1 MALFARGGSNFLGV
15 DIGTSS
21 VKIVEFRNEGGRPR
35 LATYA
40 FLERPANIIKL
51 DSAQQQSEIAAA
63 VGQLV
68 KRSRATTDRVVA
80 ALPNFSVFSSIIS
93 LPVMPRKEMYAAVRW
108 EAKKFVPMP
117 IEEMVLDWR
126 LLKDS
131 QDKDGKDKPHSGAVV
146 PGALVDPDQAGQEK
160 GPKNLRVLLTA
171 APKGLVKRYI
181 DIFKTAG
188 LKLISL
194 ETESFALERSL
205 LGGEPGSFMIV
216 DVGAVATNI
225 TITVNSV
232 PLLNRSIDVGGET
245 ITKAIANSLNVDAER
260 AEQFKRD
267 VGVRAAAGGAS
278 QIPRAIEFVITSIVN
293 EIRYVFNLYRNQGE
307 QPLEKI
313 ILAGGS
319 AFLTNLPEYLA
330 TTLNMKVII
339 GDPWARVVYPVD
351 LKPAL
356 DELGPRFAVAIG
368 LGMREIVS
376 P

>member
-1 MALFARGGSNFLGV
+1 MAMFSGNKSSFLGV

-21 VKIVEFRNEGGRPR
+21 IKVVEFRNEGGRPR
-35 LATYA
+35 LGTYA
-40 FLERPANIIKL
+40 FLERPTNIVKL
-51 DSAQQQSEIAAA
+51 DSVQQQQEMASAL
-63 VGQLV
+63 GQILKKARV
-68 KRSRATTDRVVA
+68 TSDRAIA

-126 LLKDS
+126 LLKE
-131 QDKDGKDKPHSGAVV
+131 KDKGAAR
-146 PGALVDPDQAGQEK
+146 PAEAPDQKTLDPKSLEAQPGER

-171 APKGLVKRYI
+171 APKSLVKRYI
-181 DIFKTAG
+181 DIFKTVG
-188 LKLISL
+188 LRLVSL

-232 PLLNRSIDVGGET
+232 PLLNRSIDVGGDT
-245 ITKAIANSLNVDAER
+245 ITKAIANGLNVDLDR

-267 VGVRAAAGGAS
+267 VGIGGSDAAGG
-278 QIPRAIEFVITSIVN
+278 QIPRAIEFVVTSIIN

-307 QPLEKI
+307 KPIEKV

-330 TTLNMKVII
+330 ATLNMKVII

-356 DELGPRFAVAIG
+356 DEIGPRFAVAIG
-368 LGMREIVS
+368 LGMREIVTS
-376 P
+376 

>member
-1 MALFARGGSNFLGV
+1 MALLGSKASYLGV

-21 VKIVEFRNEGGRPR
+21 VKLVEFRNEGGRPK
-35 LATYA
+35 LKTYA
-40 FLERPANIIKL
+40 FVERPTNVIKL
-51 DSAQQQSEIAAA
+51 DSAQEQGLVAAA
-63 VGQLV
+63 LREMN
-68 KRSRATTDRVVA
+68 KRSRAASDRVVA
-80 ALPNFSVFSSIIS
+80 ALPSFAVFSSIVS
-93 LPVMPRKEMYAAVRW
+93 LPVMPRKDLYAAVRW

-126 LLKDS
+126 LLKEREA
-131 QDKDGKDKPHSGAVV
+131 PPAPSG
-146 PGALVDPDQAGQEK
+146 PTPDNQAGQR

-171 APKGLVKRYI
+171 APKTLVKRYI
-181 DIFKTAG
+181 EIFKSAN
-188 LKLISL
+188 LRLVSL

-216 DVGAVATNI
+216 DIGAVATTI
-225 TITVNSV
+225 TITVNSI
-232 PLLNRSIDVGGET
+232 PLLNRSIDVGGDT
-245 ITKAIANSLNVDAER
+245 ITKAIANSLNVDLQR

-267 VGVRAAAGGAS
+267 VGMGSEQVPGG

-307 QPLEKI
+307 KPIEKI

-330 TTLNMKVII
+330 TTLNMKVFI
-339 GDPWARVVYPVD
+339 GDPWARVIYPVD

-356 DELGPRFAVAIG
+356 DEIGPRFAVSIG
-368 LGMREIVS
+368 LAMREIVT

>member
-1 MALFARGGSNFLGV
+1 MALFKGRGTSFLGV

-21 VKIVEFRNEGGRPR
+21 IKVVEFRNEGGRPR
-35 LATYA
+35 LATYG
-40 FLERPANIIKL
+40 FLERPTNIIKL
-51 DSAQQQSEIAAA
+51 DSVQEQNDVAAA
-63 VGQLV
+63 LTQIV
-68 KRSRATTDRVVA
+68 KTSRVNTNRAVA
-80 ALPNFSVFSSIIS
+80 ALPNFSVFTSIIS
-93 LPVMPRKEMYAAVRW
+93 LPVMPKKEMYAAVRW

-126 LLKDS
+126 LLKEKNKSPS
-131 QDKDGKDKPHSGAVV
+131 QTTESVSPEDGKATE
-146 PGALVDPDQAGQEK
+146 EK

-171 APKGLVKRYI
+171 APKNLVKRYI
-181 DIFKTAG
+181 DIFKNTG
-188 LKLISL
+188 LRLVSL

-225 TITVNSV
+225 TITVNGV
-232 PLLNRSIDVGGET
+232 PLLNRSIDVGGDT
-245 ITKAIANSLNVDAER
+245 ITKAIANSLNVDLER

-267 VGVRAAAGGAS
+267 VGVQGATGGAS
-278 QIPRAIEFVITSIVN
+278 QIPRAIEFVITSVVN
-293 EIRYVFNLYRNQGE
+293 EIRYVLNLYRNQGE
-307 QPLEKI
+307 KPIEKV

-319 AFLTNLPEYLA
+319 AFLTNLPEYLSA
-330 TTLNMKVII
+330 TLNMPVVI
-339 GDPWARVVYPVD
+339 GDPWAHVIYPLD

-368 LGMREIVS
+368 LSMREIVS

>member
-1 MALFARGGSNFLGV
+1 MAFFSRSGANYLGV

-21 VKIVEFRNEGGRPR
+21 IKIVEFRNEGGRPR
-35 LATYA
+35 LVTYS
-40 FLERPANIIKL
+40 FLERPTNIIKL
-51 DSAQQQSEIAAA
+51 DSTRQQSEIAAA
-63 VGQLV
+63 IGQLT
-68 KRSRATTDRVVA
+68 KRARTTTDKVIA

-117 IEEMVLDWR
+117 IEDMVLDWR
-126 LLKDS
+126 LLKDT
-131 QDKDGKDKPHSGAVV
+131 KGKSASGPTVI
-146 PGALVDPDQAGQEK
+146 GGGEKALGEEK
-160 GPKNLRVLLTA
+160 GPKNLKILLTA

-181 DIFKTAG
+181 DIFKGAG
-188 LKLISL
+188 LKLVSL

-205 LGGEPGSFMIV
+205 IGGEPGSFMIV

-232 PLLNRSIDVGGET
+232 PLLNRSIDVGGDT
-245 ITKAIANSLNVDAER
+245 ITKAIANSLNVDTER

-267 VGVRAAAGGAS
+267 VGIRSTESGSS
-278 QIPRAIEFVITSIVN
+278 QIPRAIEFVVTSIVN
-293 EIRYVFNLYRNQGE
+293 EIRYVFNLYHNQGE
-307 QPLEKI
+307 KTIEKI

-330 TTLNMKVII
+330 TTLNTKVVI
-339 GDPWARVVYPVD
+339 GDPWARVVYPMD

>member
-1 MALFARGGSNFLGV
+1 MALFSSGKSSFLGV

-21 VKIVEFRNEGGRPR
+21 IKLVEFRNEGGRPR
-35 LATYA
+35 LGTYG
-40 FLERPANIIKL
+40 FLERPTNIVKL
-51 DSAQQQSEIAAA
+51 DSTQQQAAIAAA
-63 VGQLV
+63 LQQII
-68 KRSRATTDRVVA
+68 KRSKVTTDRVIA

-126 LLKDS
+126 LLKEN
-131 QDKDGKDKPHSGAVV
+131 DKPAKPASESST
-146 PGALVDPDQAGQEK
+146 PGAPDEK
-160 GPKNLRVLLTA
+160 SPKNLRVLLTA
-171 APKGLVKRYI
+171 APKNLVQRYLS
-181 DIFKTAG
+181 IFKSIG
-188 LKLISL
+188 LRLSSL

-205 LGGEPGSFMIV
+205 LGGEPGSFMLV

-225 TITVNSV
+225 AITVNSV
-232 PLLNRSIDVGGET
+232 PILNRSIDVGGDT
-245 ITKAIANSLNVDAER
+245 ITKAIANSLNVDLER

-267 VGVRAAAGGAS
+267 VGVGGEGAGG
-278 QIPRAIEFVITSIVN
+278 QIPRAIEFVISSIVN

-307 QPLEKI
+307 KPVEKI

-339 GDPWARVVYPVD
+339 GDPWSRVIYPLD

-368 LGMREIVS
+368 LGMREIVTS
-376 P
+376 

>member
-1 MALFARGGSNFLGV
+1 MAMFSGGKASFLGV

-21 VKIVEFRNEGGRPR
+21 VKVVEIRNEGGRPR
-35 LATYA
+35 LGTYA
-40 FLERPANIIKL
+40 FLERPTNIIKL
-51 DSAQQQSEIAAA
+51 DSAQQQQEMAASLTQILKKA
-63 VGQLV
+63 KV
-68 KRSRATTDRVVA
+68 STDKVVA

-126 LLKDS
+126 LLKD
-131 QDKDGKDKPHSGAVV
+131 KDGASKGLPKEEPKV
-146 PGALVDPDQAGQEK
+146 PAIPTDGQVGERS
-160 GPKNLRVLLTA
+160 PKNLRVLLTA
-171 APKGLVKRYI
+171 APKSLVKRYI
-181 DIFKTAG
+181 DVFKTVG
-188 LKLISL
+188 LRLVSL

-232 PLLNRSIDVGGET
+232 PLLNRSIDVGGDT
-245 ITKAIANSLNVDAER
+245 ITKAIANGLNVDLDR

-267 VGVRAAAGGAS
+267 VGVGGSDATGG

-307 QPLEKI
+307 KPIEKI

-319 AFLTNLPEYLA
+319 AFLTNLPEYLSN
-330 TTLNMKVII
+330 TLNMKVII
-339 GDPWARVVYPVD
+339 GDPWARVIYPVD

-356 DELGPRFAVAIG
+356 DEIGPRFAVAIG

-376 P
+376 S

>member
-1 MALFARGGSNFLGV
+1 MALFSRGGANFLGV

-21 VKIVEFRNEGGRPR
+21 VKMVEFRNEGGRPR

-51 DSAQQQSEIAAA
+51 DSVQQQSEIAAA

-126 LLKDS
+126 LLKD
-131 QDKDGKDKPHSGAVV
+131 GKDKEKDKTRPEAAI
-146 PGALVDPDQAGQEK
+146 PGALVDPDRAGQEK

-181 DIFKTAG
+181 DIFKNAG
-188 LKLISL
+188 LKLVSL

-225 TITVNSV
+225 SITVNSV

-267 VGVRAAAGGAS
+267 VGVRTAEGGTS

>member
-1 MALFARGGSNFLGV
+1 MPRFIGRKASYLGV

-21 VKIVEFRNEGGRPR
+21 IKLVECKNEGGQPR
-35 LATYA
+35 LVTYA
-40 FLERPANIIKL
+40 FLERPTNIIKG
-51 DSAQQQSEIAAA
+51 DSAQEQAQISTAIRE
-63 VGQLV
+63 LM
-68 KRSRATTDRVVA
+68 KRSRATTERA
-80 ALPNFSVFSSIIS
+80 ISALPNFSVFSSIIS
-93 LPVMPRKEMYAAVRW
+93 LPVMPRKEMYSAVRW

-126 LLKDS
+126 LLKEHQRKGKEGAS
-131 QDKDGKDKPHSGAVV
+131 QESSIPDEAPGV
-146 PGALVDPDQAGQEK
+146 PDER

-171 APKGLVKRYI
+171 APKTLVKRYLE
-181 DIFKTAG
+181 IFKNAG
-188 LKLISL
+188 LKLMSL

-216 DVGAVATNI
+216 DIGSVVTNI
-225 TITVNSV
+225 TITVNGI

-245 ITKAIANSLNVDAER
+245 ITKAIANSLNVDVER

-267 VGVRAAAGGAS
+267 VGVGSVPGTGS
-278 QIPRAIEFVITSIVN
+278 QIPRAIEFVLNSIVN

-307 QPLEKI
+307 KPIEKI

-319 AFLTNLPEYLA
+319 AFLSRLTEYLG

-339 GDPWARVVYPVD
+339 GDPWARTVYPLD

-356 DELGPRFAVAIG
+356 DEIGPRFAVAIG
-368 LGMREIVS
+368 LAMREIVS